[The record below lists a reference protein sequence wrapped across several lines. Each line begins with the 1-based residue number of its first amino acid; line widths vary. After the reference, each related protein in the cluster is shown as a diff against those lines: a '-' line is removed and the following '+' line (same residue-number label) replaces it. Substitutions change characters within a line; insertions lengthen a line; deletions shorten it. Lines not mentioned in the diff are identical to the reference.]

1 MKVFFYLFKLIP
13 SSYLTFISGIFVAT
27 GVNMI
32 TSSLPESIVTNN
44 LINLI
49 LALLFWLLAAIMTRW
64 ALAIDLFI
72 RHNEE
77 DMKSVASNYQGGD
90 KKLWYDFIHEP
101 RNKGVKNTLLR
112 CFWGCLLVGS
122 IIICIILFP
131 ICPSS
136 NNTLDR
142 LNDEICTSTTL
153 DN

>member
-1 MKVFFYLFKLIP
+1 M
-13 SSYLTFISGIFVAT
+13 
-27 GVNMI
+27 
-32 TSSLPESIVTNN
+32 
-44 LINLI
+44 
-49 LALLFWLLAAIMTRW
+49 MTRW
-64 ALAIDLFI
+64 ALAIDFFI

-77 DMKSVASNYQGGD
+77 DMKSVASNYQGCD

-112 CFWGCLLVGS
+112 CFWGCLLVGL

-136 NNTLDR
+136 NDTLDR
-142 LNDEICTSTTL
+142 LNDEICISTTL